1 MYHARLIKGKISHRD
16 AFSQRASVY
25 GWPFLTASK
34 SLPFLCK
41 PAWPVSLPQ
50 PETGYDYNEKTL
62 SAEKELWG
70 SVLVYLSLF

>member
-16 AFSQRASVY
+16 TFIQRASVY

-41 PAWPVSLPQ
+41 PAWPVSLSSQKQDMITMKKHSPQ
-50 PETGYDYNEKTL
+50 KKNCG
-62 SAEKELWG
+62 G
-70 SVLVYLSLF
+70 VF